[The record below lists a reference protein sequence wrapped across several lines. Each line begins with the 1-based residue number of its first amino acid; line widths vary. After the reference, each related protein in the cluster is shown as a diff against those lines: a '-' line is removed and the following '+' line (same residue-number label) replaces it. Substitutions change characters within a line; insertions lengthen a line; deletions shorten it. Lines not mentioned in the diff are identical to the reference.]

1 MVNWHENKD
10 LQDKAEKVEKS
21 DEAAKIIRKFEQGI
35 KSKNKS
41 IIQLTY
47 HQDNVSEKF
56 KEKAAFIEMVK
67 QFGYSKSATMFKIN
81 EAY

>member
-21 DEAAKIIRKFEQGI
+21 DEAAKIICKFEQVI

-41 IIQLTY
+41 II
-47 HQDNVSEKF
+47 
-56 KEKAAFIEMVK
+56 
-67 QFGYSKSATMFKIN
+67 
-81 EAY
+81 